1 MPNFIGHAE
10 LPRALA
16 ADARLLL
23 VVGERVRGDSAITV
37 FDWQQN
43 KPKAS
48 VQLACAAR
56 AAVAVGDGRFVVG
69 DDSGSVSVV
78 NEAGDLT
85 RLVTG
90 TTGAA
95 AILAV
100 AVAGTEVF
108 FVDAAG
114 RLGILPLAG
123 GPAWTRSCADRRLR
137 AIAVSDGAIAV
148 GGDDG
153 IVSVIS
159 RQARDG
165 GVRRMAGHDGGVSAL
180 TFTRDGRLASG
191 GDDGTLRLWYL
202 TGEPDAEVRG
212 ADKSGHDGGVRGLVH
227 VSSGPAAAD
236 GATEDRLYTVGVD
249 GTLKGWRLEDK
260 KKPRT
265 EELGGQVSALCVVTT
280 KKAGSAVLFAAGA
293 TRKVIKRV
301 VTDANTFGTS
311 DTLLDGF
318 DKAKDALTGARPRR
332 EEALAWLAVLDDA
345 PAIGLQLECL
355 KDDKEP
361 DVRAIVAK
369 ALGGRTPTSAP
380 ARLARAAL
388 RTALSDKAPQVRA
401 AAYEALGRLE
411 PDDALAAPRAGV
423 SSTAPDIRVRSLR
436 QASEHRSGPLASVA
450 QALITRRL
458 VDSDPVVAATALQ
471 ALLQVAP
478 DRTSALRSAII
489 RGNSTVRFDAL
500 LRTAMLGLHRDPS
513 LSDLFARAFDDEDAT
528 VRDRSFGLAVALRKS
543 LQGLRADA
551 GFDRKLTELGR
562 RAAQLE
568 ADAFDKTINDDD
580 AKAALSRLPVDGTAT
595 RGEDDDRPLLLALAS
610 RLPDTALRG
619 AWALASFGDVRAL
632 GALLQLTRHESD
644 DVRRQAAVMLRAYDA
659 DDARTRLVWLL
670 DDKSAAV
677 RAAAFDAFVAVETDA
692 RTVADIGLRSSSEDI
707 RIRALESLLRAAGTD
722 AGRSPDHRALLDDA
736 LDDESPKVRLEAEK
750 ASLVWAGTGGREAAL
765 ERLLR
770 ARFADTRRRAVA
782 ELAGEKDTVA
792 WADALLLRG
801 IADLDAAVATAAY
814 EALVKR
820 KNPVDDSGQRQH
832 AVDDANSHLAAIASP
847 HGALRELGAKQARR
861 CRADEVRSAL
871 MKLILDEHHGTRQA
885 ALESLDVLLPTEN
898 GAHVTAMGAGHIDL
912 RVRAGELLAIRK
924 DDALVA
930 TMKSV
935 IAGRDELLRLYGENG
950 ADQLRRRAASALA
963 TLGKPSLVRFF
974 GTDLLQDVFA
984 GVREEAARGL
994 AVACR
999 RGDEAYLLAAIGHAD
1014 VWVRSWAAE
1023 GLARLGDARCLS
1035 VLSGTLKHEHLPIRR
1050 GAVLSFAA
1058 YGADS
1063 YTGLLQGLDDDSLEL
1078 ESMVFGII
1086 LAHDLQLARQGQAPT
1101 LLSASLSAARPEV
1114 RFAAARAL
1122 ELRHSLDGTSAA
1134 HLAAVLAPEKPEKA
1148 SELKSWPE
1156 SLRDDDKRTRL
1167 MLQLADALASSLPEQ
1182 RYAAASALLHRADAK
1197 AFARAVEDAVRLRA
1211 TTTPFTPDNS
1221 PRAGADVQPEAE
1233 APVARVRGFLRKVFA
1248 SDGRGKPTPSTTTT
1262 NTGTAAAAVA
1272 SDADVRRQ
1280 QHLAFGAYVGLLRQ
1294 AMAGDEA
1301 QRVRR
1306 DAVER
1311 IVALASDSKTGL
1323 GREAALPAL
1332 MRALDDGQHL
1342 VRRAALTGLKTLFA
1356 QTSGGVD
1363 DALGLA
1369 LMARA
1374 EDIAKLALDELAE
1387 RGAVAQVERA
1397 LNSPVPEVRKLAF
1410 ETLERRAK
1418 KGTIA
1423 HLVLA
1428 LRSEHDDLRLSVLEQ
1443 LSKRRDDKTVG
1454 DALVA
1459 ALDSEHK
1466 GLVLRAAEI
1475 LADRGDD
1482 RAVDALLGSC
1492 RGDDDK
1498 QIARARQALGR
1509 LATVAATTALAS
1521 LVDDADSRDLT
1532 GLCEALGRSKH
1543 EAALEALMRLL
1554 GNTESTVRAA
1564 AFEAGLDVVGKKKK
1578 RDDARAARFFAA
1590 ACQGTDAEFKQKAL
1604 TELAISGAGSTADD
1618 AVIALFADRD
1628 AAVRTA
1634 AVTAY
1639 AERCRKLAS
1648 PTAPLQDVV
1657 ARGAREL
1664 VLPAAEGLAWVK
1676 GAAVADLCLVPL
1688 MLVSR
1693 AGEGVERENALV
1705 ALGRLGDPRALP
1717 ELELIADGGAEDAP
1731 ADDSMK
1737 RAAVEGLGRLHNS
1750 LSDEPARARIWDRVE
1765 SAALDD
1771 DDDRA
1776 WRGVRALR
1784 AMGDERSRQTLVRVL
1799 QNDPG
1804 DTVVV
1809 EACEAVAALGAVEA
1823 ESAVADKLES
1833 WDDDIRKAARK
1844 ALDKLFPTDRTR
1856 VELHVLDHANDD
1868 DEKRAAASYLANEG
1882 SADVLLPRLLTVDD
1896 DELRTRLRLGLVRR
1910 PSLPTA
1916 PLLAL
1921 LSSSKPAAV
1930 AEAARIIAARPTD
1943 GSSPALGEGLVAA
1956 EGALHGDLDD
1966 TAVSA
1971 SLDVIAALVHIDATR
1986 AAVLARLRLDDV
1998 GPRVRRVLL
2007 SALAAGGTSADVP
2020 RLVGSLRDADVGVR
2034 AEAVSALTRLSKKPW
2049 QDAKASASTDPLR
2062 LSAIVPPDS
2071 ALLDDDTARAV
2082 VVPTLLRTPASL
2094 IEASRGKG
2102 AGAAIATAA
2111 LGRVDD
2117 GSARERLSALA
2128 RDKTLGTDARK
2139 AAYRALRRAERLHH
2153 AHQRREKPDAA
2164 LPSWSGKPTGTAS
2177 GSEVSR

>member
-23 VVGERVRGDSAITV
+23 VVGERTRGDSALSLY
-37 FDWQQN
+37 DWQSN

-48 VQLACAAR
+48 VQLGCAAR
-56 AAVAVGDGRFVVG
+56 AATAIGDGRFVVG
-69 DDSGSVSVV
+69 DDSGSVNVV
-78 NEAGDLT
+78 NEAGELT

-95 AILAV
+95 AILAL

-108 FVDAAG
+108 FVDAGG
-114 RLGILPLAG
+114 RLGIVPLAG
-123 GPAWTRSCADRRLR
+123 GTVWTRALADRRLR
-137 AIAVSDGAIAV
+137 AIAVSEGAIAV
-148 GGDDG
+148 AGDDG
-153 IVSVIS
+153 IVSVIG
-159 RQARDG
+159 RQATDG
-165 GVRRMAGHDGGVSAL
+165 DVRRMAGHDGGVSAL

-227 VSSGPAAAD
+227 VSSGPPAAD
-236 GATEDRLYTVGVD
+236 GTTEDRLYSVGVD

-265 EELGGQVSALCVVTT
+265 EELGGQLSALCVVTT
-280 KKAGSAVLFAAGA
+280 KKPGSAVLFAAGS
-293 TRKVIKRV
+293 TRKIIKRV
-301 VTDANTFGTS
+301 VTDANTFGAS
-311 DTLLDGF
+311 DALLDGY

-332 EEALAWLAVLDDA
+332 EEALAWLAALDDA
-345 PAIGLQLECL
+345 PAIALQLESL

-361 DVRAIVAK
+361 EVRASVAK
-369 ALGGRTPTSAP
+369 ALGDRPPTSSP

-436 QASEHRSGPLASVA
+436 QASEHRSGTLASVA

-568 ADAFDKTINDDD
+568 ADAFDKTISDDD
-580 AKAALSRLPVDGTAT
+580 AKAALARLPVDGTAT

-722 AGRSPDHRALLDDA
+722 AGRSADHRALLDDA

-750 ASLVWAGTGGREAAL
+750 ASLVWAGSSGREAAL
-765 ERLLR
+765 DRLLR

-782 ELAGEKDTVA
+782 ELASEKDTAA

-820 KNPVDDSGQRQH
+820 KNPVDDSGQRKH

-847 HGALRELGAKQARR
+847 HGALRELGAKNARR

-935 IAGRDELLRLYGENG
+935 IAGRDELVRLYGENG

-1058 YGADS
+1058 FGADS

-1086 LAHDLQLARQGQAPT
+1086 LAHDLQLARQGQPPT

-1122 ELRHSLDGTSAA
+1122 ELRHAQDGTCAA

-1167 MLQLADALASSLPEQ
+1167 MLQLADALASALPEQ
-1182 RYAAASALLHRADAK
+1182 RYAAASALLHRGDPK

-1248 SDGRGKPTPSTTTT
+1248 SDARGKPTTTTAAST
-1262 NTGTAAAAVA
+1262 SAAAVA

-1509 LATVAATTALAS
+1509 LATVAATAALAS

-1532 GLCEALGRSKH
+1532 GLCAALGRSKH
-1543 EAALEALMRLL
+1543 DTALEALMRLL
-1554 GNTESTVRAA
+1554 GNTEAPVRAA

-1590 ACQGTDAEFKQKAL
+1590 ACQGTDAELKQKAL
-1604 TELAISGAGSTADD
+1604 TELATSGAGTHADD

-1688 MLVSR
+1688 LLVSR

-1737 RAAVEGLGRLHNS
+1737 RAAVEGLGRLHNA

-1784 AMGDERSRQTLVRVL
+1784 AMGDERARQTLVRVL

-1809 EACEAVAALGAVEA
+1809 EACEAVAALGAIEA

-1868 DEKRAAASYLANEG
+1868 DEKRAAASYLASEG

-1896 DELRTRLRLGLVRR
+1896 DELRTRLSLGLVRR

-1930 AEAARIIAARPTD
+1930 AEAARIIAARPID

-1966 TAVSA
+1966 SAVSA

-1986 AAVLARLRLDDV
+1986 AAVLARTRLDDV

-2007 SALAAGGTSADVP
+2007 SALAAGGSSADVP
-2020 RLVGSLRDADVGVR
+2020 RLVSSLRDADVGVR

-2049 QDAKASASTDPLR
+2049 QDAKASASADPLR
-2062 LSAIVPPDS
+2062 LSAIVPPDA
-2071 ALLDDDTARAV
+2071 ALLDDDSARAV

-2094 IEASRGKG
+2094 VEASRGKG

-2111 LGRVDD
+2111 LARVDD
-2117 GSARERLSALA
+2117 DSARERLSALA
-2128 RDKTLGTDARK
+2128 RDKTLGVDARK
-2139 AAYRALRRAERLHH
+2139 AAYRALRRAERLHQ

-2164 LPSWSGKPTGTAS
+2164 LPSWSGKPTGSAS